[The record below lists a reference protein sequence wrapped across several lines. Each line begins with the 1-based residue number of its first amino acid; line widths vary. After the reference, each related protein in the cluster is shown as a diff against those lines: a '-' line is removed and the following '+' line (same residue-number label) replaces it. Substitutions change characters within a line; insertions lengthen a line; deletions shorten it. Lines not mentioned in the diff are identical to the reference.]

1 MRKIILIGC
10 IILFSAY
17 SNYLMAHA
25 EHDKAR
31 YVAANGADQGRCDNP
46 SKPCQSIRYA
56 AQHANKGDNI
66 RVAEGSYAVDDSDTL
81 FYLLSQ
87 TLPIKGRFSRKD
99 EFEKQNDNYVTQ
111 LTGVPLSYAK
121 QLSDK
126 GFKVIVDGKG
136 TNRASQIEL
145 QKNLIVFEQMKQFQ
159 AEQVCNGGLAGSFE
173 CNKVDLLAHIPLS
186 SFSTNPFEANDIWG
200 HYDLNNGNEYA
211 LIGLRNGIGI
221 VNVTDPLNPVVV
233 TTIASQSTI
242 WRDIKVYQYFDHSIN
257 QWKSYAY
264 VTADNATVGLM
275 IIDLNDLPN
284 SATLLSTMSTDLS
297 AHNVY
302 LSNVDYS
309 TGVELSGATAYLH
322 IAGSNRNG
330 GAFNS
335 YGLTNPEA
343 LTTVYRPTD
352 ATRNDY
358 THDVA
363 SMIIRDSRKDTQCVN
378 GGVHCEIFFDF
389 NEDSFRLWDKTNN
402 SNPALLSNTSY
413 ANANYVHSGWYTE
426 DKLVVIVHDELDEQN
441 AGLNT
446 TVRFF
451 EMSNLTAPT
460 QIATWTGSTRA
471 IDHNGFVRGNRYYMS
486 NYERGMTVLDI
497 TDPSA
502 PTEVGF
508 FDTYP
513 FNNSAS
519 FNGAWGIYPFLPSGN
534 ILVSDINSGLYIL
547 RDRTTLSPQGS
558 LKFSQNNYD
567 VAEGASVTVSVNRV
581 SGSQGAIQ
589 VGWELTKGAADE
601 TDFVAAS
608 GILSWTDGDTSAKSF
623 DVTTLADNNGEGNE
637 VFFTR
642 LFDPKSGATLNSP
655 SLATITIGASLGNNI
670 PSVYAG
676 KDKAATAGESVTLS
690 ATATDLDGGQLV
702 YQWQQI
708 AGPSVTLQTPSSLQM
723 SFTASQVG
731 NYEFSFTATDPQGNS
746 ASDNILVTIQQ
757 ANALPIVD
765 AGADIQV
772 FESDLVRLL
781 ATASDPDLDVLTV
794 NWTQTAGVAVTLTT
808 PTSLETSFT
817 APSIGSYSFEVQVSD
832 GRGGVVTD
840 SVTVTASAKP
850 VVLPPPT
857 PVQSGGGGSLG
868 IIGLILILIGLGSR
882 KIKWRIQTH

>member
-1 MRKIILIGC
+1 MMRSIIFTLNFILIA
-10 IILFSAY
+10 AY
-17 SNYLMAHA
+17 TTFAMAHA

-31 YVAANGADQGRCDNP
+31 YVANDGIDQARCDN
-46 SKPCQSIRYA
+46 SAQPCRTIRYA

-66 RVAEGSYAVDDSDTL
+66 RIAEGSYSVEDSDTL

-87 TLPIKGRFSRKD
+87 TLPIKGQYSRKD
-99 EFEKQNDNYVTQ
+99 GFNRQNKNYVTQ
-111 LTGVPLSYAK
+111 LTGVPLSYAQ
-121 QLSDK
+121 QLADK
-126 GFKVIVDGKG
+126 GFKVIVDAKG
-136 TNRASQIEL
+136 RNRASQKDL
-145 QKNLIVFEQMKQFQ
+145 QKNLIIFEQMKQFQ

-173 CNKVDLLAHIPLS
+173 CNNIDLLAHVPLS

-221 VNVTDPLNPVVV
+221 VNVTDPINPVVV

-242 WRDIKVYQYFDHSIN
+242 WRDIKVYQYFNHTEN
-257 QWKSYAY
+257 KWKSYAY
-264 VTADNATVGLM
+264 VTADSATVGLM

-284 SATLLSTMSTDLS
+284 SAIVLSTMTTDLS

-358 THDVA
+358 THDVS

-389 NEDSFRLWDKTNN
+389 NENSFRLWDKTDNT
-402 SNPALLSNTSY
+402 NPTQLSNTSY

-451 EMSNLTAPT
+451 DMSNLTAPT
-460 QIATWTGSTRA
+460 QIATWTGTTRA

-497 TDPSA
+497 TDPAA

-567 VAEGASVTVSVNRV
+567 VAEGASVAVSVNRV
-581 SGSQGAIQ
+581 SGSLGAIQ

-608 GILSWTDGDTSAKSF
+608 GILTWTDGDTTVKSF
-623 DVTTLADNNGEGNE
+623 NVTTLADNNGEGNE
-637 VFFTR
+637 VFFAR

-655 SLATITIGASLGNNI
+655 NLVTITIGASLGNNI
-670 PSVYAG
+670 PNVYAG
-676 KDKAATAGESVTLS
+676 KDKSATAGDTVILT

-708 AGPSVTLQTPSSLQM
+708 SGAAVTLINPSALEA
-723 SFTASQVG
+723 SFNTNQVG
-731 NYEFSFTATDPQGNS
+731 SYEFSFSATDPQGNS
-746 ASDNILVTIQQ
+746 SSDNILVTIQQ
-757 ANALPIVD
+757 ANGLPIVD

-772 FESDLVRLL
+772 TEGDLVRLL
-781 ATASDPDLDVLTV
+781 ATASDPDSDTLSVS
-794 NWTQTAGVAVTLTT
+794 WTQTAGATVALSTT
-808 PTSLETSFT
+808 NNLETTFT
-817 APSIGSYSFEVQVSD
+817 AAVVGNYTFEVQVSD
-832 GRGGVVTD
+832 GRGGVATD
-840 SVTVTASAKP
+840 SMIVTSEAKP
-850 VVLPPPT
+850 VVLPPPA
-857 PVQSGGGGSLG
+857 PVQSGGGGSFG
-868 IIGLILILIGLGSR
+868 YIGLLLMLLGFKGRRISR
-882 KIKWRIQTH
+882 KTSF